1 MNHFETKVN
10 QAIDTIAAV
19 ATPHGRGGIAVIRIS
34 GPSVQTIG
42 KDLLG
47 HLPKTRYA
55 EYLSFLAA
63 DRTTIDEGLA
73 IYFQAPNSFTGE
85 DVLELQGH
93 GGPVIANCL
102 LQRVLQLGVRLARPG
117 EFSER
122 AFLNSKLDLV
132 QAEAISDLI
141 DAESEQAAR
150 AAIRS
155 LQGEFSKRIDGMRE
169 ALIALRM
176 CLEASIDFSDETID
190 VLKDS
195 ELKRKLNAILVDI
208 REIKNLAK
216 QGALLQEGISLAI
229 VGPPNAG
236 KSSLLNRLSAQESAI
251 VTSHAGTTRDVIRE
265 KIQIDGLPVHIVDT
279 AGLRITENEIELEG
293 IKRTLA
299 EIVKAD
305 YVLWV
310 VDHTTTSIGDLQF
323 WQQQKAFLKD
333 IVVDERLIIIR
344 NKIDL
349 KQENADLSKE
359 AGFDAIKLSAKTGEG
374 LTLLRSYLKKRIA
387 YKVTTEGN
395 FTARRR
401 HLEALTN
408 TEIVLANGLLK
419 LQGHQFPELIAEDLL
434 MAQKYL
440 GEITGQF
447 TTNDLL
453 GKIFSSFCIGK

>member
-1 MNHFETKVN
+1 
-10 QAIDTIAAV
+10 
-19 ATPHGRGGIAVIRIS
+19 
-34 GPSVQTIG
+34 
-42 KDLLG
+42 
-47 HLPKTRYA
+47 
-55 EYLSFLAA
+55 LAA

-279 AGLRITENEIELEG
+279 AGLRITENEIEREG

>member
-1 MNHFETKVN
+1 MNHIKTNVN

-34 GPSVQTIG
+34 GSNVQTIG

-47 HLPKTRYA
+47 HLPKIRYA
-55 EYLSFLAA
+55 EYLSFLAE
-63 DRTTIDEGLA
+63 DGTTIDEGLA
-73 IYFQAPNSFTGE
+73 IYFRAPNSFTGE

-93 GGPVIANCL
+93 GGPIIANCL
-102 LQRVLQLGVRLARPG
+102 LQRVLQLGARLAKPG

-141 DAESEQAAR
+141 DAESEQAAL
-150 AAIRS
+150 AAVRS
-155 LQGEFSKRIDGMRE
+155 LQGEFSKRIDRMRE

-176 CLEASIDFSDETID
+176 FLEASIDFSDETID
-190 VLKDS
+190 FLKDT
-195 ELKRKLNAILVDI
+195 ELKRKLNAILLDI

-216 QGALLQEGISLAI
+216 QGTLLQEGISLAI

-251 VTSHAGTTRDVIRE
+251 VTPHAGTTRDVIRE
-265 KIQIDGLPVHIVDT
+265 KIQIDGLPLHIVDT
-279 AGLRITENEIELEG
+279 AGLRITDDEIEQEG

-299 EIVKAD
+299 EIIKAD
-305 YVLWV
+305 YILWV
-310 VDHTTTSIGDLQF
+310 IDHATTPIGDLQF
-323 WQQQKAFLKD
+323 WQAQKAFLKN
-333 IVVDERLIIIR
+333 IVVDKRLIIIR

-349 KQENADLSKE
+349 KQESADLSKE
-359 AGFDAIKLSAKTGEG
+359 DSFDVIKLSAKTGEG
-374 LTLLRSYLKKRIA
+374 LTLLRSYLKKRIT
-387 YKVTTEGN
+387 YKVTAEGN
-395 FTARRR
+395 FSARRR

-408 TEIVLANGLLK
+408 TEMALSNGILRLAEY
-419 LQGHQFPELIAEDLL
+419 QFPELLAEDLL
-434 MAQKYL
+434 VAQKYL

>member
-1 MNHFETKVN
+1 M
-10 QAIDTIAAV
+10 
-19 ATPHGRGGIAVIRIS
+19 
-34 GPSVQTIG
+34 
-42 KDLLG
+42 
-47 HLPKTRYA
+47 
-55 EYLSFLAA
+55 
-63 DRTTIDEGLA
+63 
-73 IYFQAPNSFTGE
+73 
-85 DVLELQGH
+85 
-93 GGPVIANCL
+93 
-102 LQRVLQLGVRLARPG
+102 
-117 EFSER
+117 
-122 AFLNSKLDLV
+122 LNGW
-132 QAEAISDLI
+132 I
-141 DAESEQAAR
+141 
-150 AAIRS
+150 
-155 LQGEFSKRIDGMRE
+155 
-169 ALIALRM
+169 
-176 CLEASIDFSDETID
+176 
-190 VLKDS
+190 
-195 ELKRKLNAILVDI
+195 
-208 REIKNLAK
+208 
-216 QGALLQEGISLAI
+216 
-229 VGPPNAG
+229 
-236 KSSLLNRLSAQESAI
+236 
-251 VTSHAGTTRDVIRE
+251 IRE

-279 AGLRITENEIELEG
+279 AGLRITENEIEQEG

-310 VDHTTTSIGDLQF
+310 VDHTTTSIGDLKF

-395 FTARRR
+395 FSARRR

-408 TEIVLANGLLK
+408 TEIVLAHSLLK